1 MGAGGEAQQRDDR
14 GLEEVIFT
22 LELLRRIK
30 KHQKMT
36 APELHKQL
44 RDAGFKRDL
53 RTVQRKLEALSDHFG
68 IERDERSKPYGYR
81 WRSDAKGFCLPALT
95 EQQSVLLALAE
106 QQLRNL
112 LPAGLMKSMQ
122 GFFEQARYNLTPE
135 KNQTPGKGWLSKVCV
150 ASETQP
156 LLPPKLRPGVFEAV
170 SNALYEDRWL
180 KVCYENSNGRRT
192 TGEVMPLGLA
202 QKGPRLYLACRYR
215 GYDAERTLVLHRI
228 ISAKALTIGFDR
240 PPEFDL
246 RKFDAEGQFGF
257 GSSGRI
263 KLRFRVREDAGAHLL
278 ETPLSRDQKVKKIGD
293 ELEITATVEGT
304 FELEKW
310 LLGFGEDIS
319 DVWKEPV
326 PAPSS

>member
-1 MGAGGEAQQRDDR
+1 M
-14 GLEEVIFT
+14 
-22 LELLRRIK
+22 
-30 KHQKMT
+30 
-36 APELHKQL
+36 
-44 RDAGFKRDL
+44 
-53 RTVQRKLEALSDHFG
+53 KLEALSDHFG

-135 KNQTPGKGWLSKVCV
+135 KNRTPGKGWLSKVCV

-202 QKGPRLYLACRYR
+202 QKGPRLYLACQVPRLR
-215 GYDAERTLVLHRI
+215 RANAPWFCTA
-228 ISAKALTIGFDR
+228 SF
-240 PPEFDL
+240 PP
-246 RKFDAEGQFGF
+246 R
-257 GSSGRI
+257 R
-263 KLRFRVREDAGAHLL
+263 
-278 ETPLSRDQKVKKIGD
+278 
-293 ELEITATVEGT
+293 
-304 FELEKW
+304 
-310 LLGFGEDIS
+310 
-319 DVWKEPV
+319 
-326 PAPSS
+326 